1 MIASRRQHLDLDDAV
16 ACQLPLGEAQPGTR
30 HLGADWGFGTARR
43 RPNATNEVWR
53 KG

>member
-30 HLGADWGFGTARR
+30 HLGADCGFGAARR
-43 RPNATNEVWR
+43 RPNAT
-53 KG
+53 